1 MLENRPA
8 FVLPL
13 AACQDVA
20 RVGGKAINLARL
32 IQGGFD
38 VPGGFVVTTA
48 AFLSA
53 QGKGMPEEISS
64 EILNTYRSIGSP
76 TVAVRSSATAED
88 LADASMAGQ
97 YETILDVSGE
107 QALLDA
113 VSRCWQS
120 IDTPRT
126 RAYLAEKNIP
136 FEKVAMGVVVQEL
149 VAADVAGVMFTE
161 NPNGEAG
168 EILIEANW
176 GLGES
181 VVSGLAQPDSLVID
195 RATGRVK
202 DLRIGAKELWIAP
215 GRGEEPVPQEK
226 RSTPCL
232 NSHDVENLR
241 RLGLKVSE
249 HFGSAQDT
257 EWAIRDG
264 HLYLLQSRSIT
275 TLESAE
281 QQAEALAE
289 ARAFLRKAKDEGRG
303 DWARHNLAE
312 TIPHPSRLTWS
323 VVRRFMNGSG
333 GFGNLY
339 REVGFEPSGTVCRE
353 GFLDLIAGRIYMDLS
368 RAPEMFFE
376 NFPFRYD
383 PELLAGNAD
392 AAQDPPTLPSGSPL
406 AQMRVA
412 PRLQGVREKM
422 AELAKDF
429 DQRFENEIV
438 PAFEA
443 WVEGELKRDLTALST
458 EEWLELFRERE
469 ERIMDTFAPHS
480 LLPGMIAGMAL
491 DDLRTFLSE
500 HFWDDSAANLTNEL
514 AGAARADRTVR
525 STEWLYRLAAGGI
538 ELDEWLAEY
547 GHRTP
552 GEFDLATPRWNE
564 RPEGVSAMAAHLKG
578 GASPEELHEKRAHAA
593 REKADALEKQLDE
606 SDAKEFRRRL
616 DLVLRYLPYREDGKH
631 HLMSGYR
638 LLRMMA
644 VEAGRRLEIGEDVFF
659 LSGSELHDAV
669 LSGFA
674 PLHLIEKRRLRRAAE
689 SRLTLPSLIDG
700 EATERLGEPPA
711 EPETGNAPDGVLPA
725 ISISPGSAAGPV
737 AVVLRPEDAGE
748 LGSGYV
754 LVCPSTDPNWTPLF
768 VNASALVLERGGS
781 LSHGAIVAREMGL
794 PAVVVENATKRFS
807 EGETIRV
814 NGHRGFV
821 VRGEAEPED
830 LPETN
835 IAADRIPPPPGDK
848 ERAAN
853 KLRNWFLLFWALYF
867 IAAFL
872 LPAPWVK
879 EPSLRLL
886 DFLLLPV
893 VAALGRPGTVA
904 VIALALAVFSL
915 VGQKFLTD
923 NHRLLV
929 AKKRAAALR
938 KDAAKL
944 PAESPLKKKM
954 LALARPVQ
962 TRVMMASFVPLALIL
977 GPMVMSFTW
986 LPLRLD
992 PASWNAEPGATV
1004 YVRAV
1009 VDGDHA
1015 GEVTLAPDSAL
1026 SLGGHTPA
1034 AQRIPLIR
1042 PVLEDLLIR
1051 WRSERKLPE
1060 DLAWPVRAAAESARR
1075 DTLASLGDYLEG
1087 PMPEQT
1093 LVWTLD
1099 SHPEKGGRFSLELEA
1114 GGKTITVPAVL
1125 GIAARPDPKTLAEDG
1140 RGMIQRK
1147 EIKDHPI
1154 RAAEV
1159 TYKQQVK
1166 RGSQVFWEP
1175 VEFMVKPWLSGWLI
1189 VYLLVYLPAM
1199 IVLRAALRIA

>member
-1 MLENRPA
+1 MLENNPA
-8 FVLPL
+8 LILPL

-53 QGKGMPEEISS
+53 QEKGMPEEVSS
-64 EILNTYRSIGSP
+64 EILKAYREIGSP

-97 YETILDVSGE
+97 YETILDVIGE
-107 QALLDA
+107 EHLLDA
-113 VSRCWQS
+113 VLRCWQS

-126 RAYLAEKNIP
+126 RAYLAEKGIP

-202 DLRIGAKELWIAP
+202 DLRIGGKELWIVP
-215 GRGEEPVPQEK
+215 GRGEEPVPADK
-226 RSTPCL
+226 RGIPCL
-232 NSHDVENLR
+232 NSRDVENLR
-241 RLGLKVSE
+241 RLGLQIGE

-264 HLYLLQSRSIT
+264 RLLLLQSRSIT
-275 TLESAE
+275 TLEGAE
-281 QQAEALAE
+281 QQAEALSE
-289 ARAFLRKAKDEGRG
+289 ARAFLRSARDEGRG
-303 DWARHNLAE
+303 DWLRHNLAE

-323 VVRRFMNGSG
+323 VVRRFMCGDG

-339 REVGFEPSGTVCRE
+339 REVGFEPSETVCRE

-376 NFPFRYD
+376 NFPFHYD
-383 PELLAGNAD
+383 PELIAGNAD
-392 AAQDPPTLPSGSPL
+392 AAQDPPTLPVGSPL
-406 AQMRVA
+406 AQMRIA
-412 PRLQGVREKM
+412 PRLGKVRGTM
-422 AELAKDF
+422 AELAKNF
-429 DQRFENEIV
+429 DERFENEIV
-438 PAFEA
+438 PDFEA
-443 WVEGELKRDLTALST
+443 WVSEEMKRDLKALSAG
-458 EEWLELFRERE
+458 EWAELFRERE
-469 ERIMDTFAPHS
+469 RRVMDDFGPKS

-500 HFWDDSAANLTNEL
+500 HFWDESAAGLAGEL

-525 STEWLYRLAAGGI
+525 STEGLYRLAKGGL
-538 ELDEWLAEY
+538 ELDVWLAEY
-547 GHRTP
+547 GHRAP
-552 GEFDLATPRWNE
+552 GEFDLSTPRWDE
-564 RPEGVSAMAAHLKG
+564 RPKGVAAMAAHLKG

-606 SDAKEFRRRL
+606 SAATEFRRRL

-638 LLRMMA
+638 LLRAMA
-644 VEAGRRLEIGEDVFF
+644 LEAGRRLEIGEDVFF

-689 SRLTLPSLIDG
+689 SRLTLPSLIDK

-711 EPETGNAPDGVLPA
+711 PPESGSDPDAALPA
-725 ISISPGSAAGPV
+725 IPISPGSAAGPV
-737 AVVLRPEDAGE
+737 AVVLRPEEAGE

-794 PAVVVENATKRFS
+794 PAVVVENATRRFS
-807 EGETIRV
+807 EGEIIRV
-814 NGHRGFV
+814 DGHRGFIV
-821 VRGEAEPED
+821 MGEAEPEI
-830 LPETN
+830 LPETT
-835 IAADRIPPPPGDK
+835 IPADRIPPPPGEK
-848 ERAAN
+848 ERSAN
-853 KLRNWFLLFWALYF
+853 KLRNGFLLFWALYF
-867 IAAFL
+867 IASFL

-893 VAALGRPGTVA
+893 VATLGRPGTVA
-904 VIALALAVFSL
+904 LIALALAVFSL
-915 VGQKFLTD
+915 VGQKLLTD
-923 NHRLLV
+923 NRRLLV

-944 PAESPLKKKM
+944 PAVSPLKKKM

-992 PASWNAEPGATV
+992 PASWNAEPGAIV
-1004 YVRAV
+1004 YVRAF

-1015 GEVTLAPDSAL
+1015 GEVTLSQDPAL

-1034 AQRIPLIR
+1034 AQSIPLIR
-1042 PVLEDLLIR
+1042 PVLENLLVR
-1051 WRSERKLPE
+1051 WRSERKLPG
-1060 DLAWPVRAAAESARR
+1060 DLAWPVRAAAEAARR
-1075 DTLASLGDYLEG
+1075 DTLASLGAYLKD
-1087 PMPEQT
+1087 PMPERT
-1093 LVWTLD
+1093 LVWTLE
-1099 SHPEKGGRFSLELEA
+1099 SSPKKVGRFPIRLEV
-1114 GGKTITVPAVL
+1114 GGGAITVPAVL
-1125 GIAARPDPKTLAEDG
+1125 GIAARPEPKILADDG
-1140 RGMIQRK
+1140 RGMVQRR
-1147 EIKDHPI
+1147 EFSNLPI
-1154 RAAEV
+1154 HAVEV
-1159 TYKQQVK
+1159 TYKQQAT

-1175 VEFMVKPWLSGWLI
+1175 VEFLVKPWLSGWLI
-1189 VYLLVYLPAM
+1189 VYLLVYLPTM
-1199 IVLRAALRIA
+1199 IVLRAVLRIA

>member
-1 MLENRPA
+1 MSENEFP

-53 QGKGMPEEISS
+53 RGNGMPDAISA
-64 EILNTYRSIGSP
+64 EILAAYRGMASP

-107 QALLDA
+107 KDLLDA
-113 VSRCWQS
+113 VLRCWQS

-126 RAYLAEKNIP
+126 RAYLAEKQIP
-136 FEKVAMGVVVQEL
+136 FGKVAMGVVVQEL

-161 NPNGEAG
+161 NPQGAAG
-168 EILIEANW
+168 EMLIEANW

-181 VVSGLAQPDSLVID
+181 VVSGLAQPDNLVID

-202 DLRIGAKELWIAP
+202 NFRIGEKALWIEP
-215 GRGEEPVPQEK
+215 GRGEQPVPEE
-226 RSTPCL
+226 RRNIPCL
-232 NSHDVENLR
+232 NSRDVENLR

-264 HLYLLQSRSIT
+264 RLHLLQSRSIT
-275 TLESAE
+275 TLEDAE
-281 QQAEALAE
+281 EQAEALRD
-289 ARAFLRKAKDEGRG
+289 ARAFLHSAKDAGRG
-303 DWARHNLAE
+303 DWVRHNLAE
-312 TIPHPSRLTWS
+312 TLPHPCRLTWS
-323 VVRRFMNGSG
+323 VVRRFMGGDG

-339 REVGFEPSGTVCRE
+339 REVGFEPSEAVRRE
-353 GFLDLIAGRIYMDLS
+353 GFLDLVGGRIYMDLS

-383 PELLAGNAD
+383 PELLAKNAD
-392 AAQDPPTLPSGSPL
+392 AAQDPPTLSTGSPL
-406 AQMRVA
+406 ARMRIA
-412 PRLQGVREKM
+412 PRLGKVRGRM
-422 AELAKDF
+422 AELARDF
-429 DQRFENEIV
+429 DKRFENEIV
-438 PAFEA
+438 PAFEVRVA
-443 WVEGELKRDLTALST
+443 DEMNRDLAALSAT
-458 EEWLELFRERE
+458 EWVALFRERE
-469 ERIMDTFAPHS
+469 RLVMDEFGPQS

-500 HFWDDSAANLTNEL
+500 HFWDESAAELANEL

-525 STEWLYRLAAGGI
+525 STEGLHKLAAG
-538 ELDEWLAEY
+538 ELDLEMWLEEY
-547 GHRTP
+547 GHRAP

-564 RPEGVSAMAAHLKG
+564 RPEGVAAMAAHLKG
-578 GASPEELHEKRAHAA
+578 GANPGELHGKRATAA
-593 REKADALEKQLDE
+593 RERAKELEEKLSPHDRR
-606 SDAKEFRRRL
+606 EFRRRL
-616 DLVLRYLPYREDGKH
+616 DLVTRYLPFREDGKH

-638 LLRMMA
+638 LIRAMA
-644 VEAGRRLEIGEDVFF
+644 LEAGRRLEIGDDVFF

-674 PLHLIEKRRLRRAAE
+674 PLHLIEKRRQRRAAE
-689 SRLTLPSLIDG
+689 SRLSLPSLINAEG
-700 EATERLGEPPA
+700 IEKLGEPAPV
-711 EPETGNAPDGVLPA
+711 PETDAVLPA
-725 ISISPGSAAGPV
+725 FSLSTGSAAGPV

-748 LGSGYV
+748 LGRGYV

-794 PAVVVENATKRFS
+794 PAVVLENATRLFCQ
-807 EGETIRV
+807 GETIRV
-814 NGHRGFV
+814 DGHRGFV
-821 VRGEAEPED
+821 TRGEMEPDD
-830 LPETN
+830 LPEAR
-835 IAADRIPPPPGDK
+835 IAADRIPPPPG
-848 ERAAN
+848 ERERGAN
-853 KLRNWFLLFWALYF
+853 KLRNWFLVFWSLYF

-872 LPAPWVK
+872 LPAAWVK

-886 DFLLLPV
+886 DALLLPL
-893 VAALGRPGTVA
+893 VAAFGRPGTVA
-904 VIALALAVFSL
+904 VIALALAVLSL
-915 VGQKFLTD
+915 VGQKLLTD
-923 NHRLLV
+923 NRRLLV

-944 PAESPLKKKM
+944 PADSPLRKEM

-1004 YVRAV
+1004 HVRAT
-1009 VDGDHA
+1009 VDGDYA
-1015 GEVTLAPDSAL
+1015 GEVSISPDPSL
-1026 SLGGHTPA
+1026 RLGGHTPT
-1034 AQRIPLIR
+1034 AQGIPQIR
-1042 PVLEDLLIR
+1042 PVLGKLLVR
-1051 WRSERKLPE
+1051 WRTEGKLPE
-1060 DLAWPVRAAAESARR
+1060 DTPWPARAAAEAART
-1075 DTLASLGDYLEG
+1075 DTLASLGEYLKG

-1093 LVWTLD
+1093 VFWTLE
-1099 SHPEKGGRFSLELEA
+1099 SSPEKGGRFPLKLEA
-1114 GGKTITVPAVL
+1114 GGKTVTVPAVL
-1125 GIAARPDPKTLAEDG
+1125 GIAARPAPKTLCEDG
-1140 RGMIQRK
+1140 RGMIQRT
-1147 EIKDHPI
+1147 EVVDSPI
-1154 RAAEV
+1154 RAVEV
-1159 TYKQQVK
+1159 TYKQQVT
-1166 RGSQVFWEP
+1166 RAGQVFWEP
-1175 VEFMVKPWLSGWLI
+1175 VEFLVKPWLSGWLL

-1199 IVLRAALRIA
+1199 ILLRAVLRIA